1 MPIDDQ
7 MRRNEGVQLCKEVQ
21 MKKFHVYRAAS
32 ALSAVVAVV
41 VAFWSGEQVLLET

>member
-41 VAFWSGEQVLLET
+41 VASGAASKFF